1 MLAVALP
8 KESRE
13 ATMCKGFGSTL
24 TGPALKWYINL
35 PSRSIP
41 PSRFPAIS
49 SWNNLP
55 AAGIWRKPLMA
66 STKSSSTGR
75 NTCKA
80 TITRFSQERVVIQKC
95 SIPTA
100 IFAFKRGLL
109 PDGDLYKELTKYQC
123 KTMED
128 VLSRAWAQVKWEEDV
143 ASRANSQQK
152 QDPKTIKDRTEPDEK
167 PSQRPARDFENRNWG
182 RYQNRP
188 IEKAEGMAVSTWP
201 YISHLSVSRPELIN
215 VLRQMG
221 QQVKWPQ
228 KMKAPDSFWNP
239 GFCIPT
245 AIFAFKRG
253 LLPDG
258 DLYKELTKYQCKT
271 MEDVLSRAWA
281 QVKWEEDVASHAN
294 SQQKQDPKTIKDRAE
309 PDEKPSQ
316 RPARDFGNRNR
327 GRYQNRPIEKAEGM
341 AVSTWPY
348 ISHLSLS
355 RPELIN
361 VLRQMGQQVK
371 WPQKMKAPDSFWN
384 PGFWCDF
391 QQHKPS
397 YGLWAFGQEIASGLR
412 GRFSYG
418 LCEIALKSRR
428 ECMGSRRIDVLGKL
442 GRYVATEPGSSSV
455 AT

>member
-1 MLAVALP
+1 M
-8 KESRE
+8 
-13 ATMCKGFGSTL
+13 
-24 TGPALKWYINL
+24 
-35 PSRSIP
+35 
-41 PSRFPAIS
+41 
-49 SWNNLP
+49 
-55 AAGIWRKPLMA
+55 
-66 STKSSSTGR
+66 
-75 NTCKA
+75 
-80 TITRFSQERVVIQKC
+80 
-95 SIPTA
+95 
-100 IFAFKRGLL
+100 
-109 PDGDLYKELTKYQC
+109 
-123 KTMED
+123 
-128 VLSRAWAQVKWEEDV
+128 
-143 ASRANSQQK
+143 
-152 QDPKTIKDRTEPDEK
+152 TIKDRT
-167 PSQRPARDFENRNWG
+167 
-182 RYQNRP
+182 
-188 IEKAEGMAVSTWP
+188 
-201 YISHLSVSRPELIN
+201 
-215 VLRQMG
+215 
-221 QQVKWPQ
+221 
-228 KMKAPDSFWNP
+228 
-239 GFCIPT
+239 
-245 AIFAFKRG
+245 
-253 LLPDG
+253 
-258 DLYKELTKYQCKT
+258 
-271 MEDVLSRAWA
+271 
-281 QVKWEEDVASHAN
+281 
-294 SQQKQDPKTIKDRAE
+294 E

-455 AT
+455 ATDRAWFVRDPTVILEFVRGQFRYMSVAMRQSLTRCQAEKKDFEKGTFGGSSSEDAHDEILIPKVEFVPHSVNPAENAASWTARYGLITPPTEKSFPVMGHHSVERGARSRSTSDFLQIVRSFYRIPDTVEFRIPQCGESTDNPPEGYFSCYESFLVLCRLWFPILKVIVRALDRFEVSMSQLNPTSLMHLIGVVILSYEHGLSLSTDHLEELFSL